1 MARRAGPPNYRLKLR
16 GGFWYV
22 VWSELGK
29 PKRLSTGTRKHSEA
43 REWFSEFLAGTQAA
57 PVSPTIGQ
65 MLDAYLLDRDGKVID
80 HKELSRTVGKLKAHF
95 GNLKPH
101 HLNKMVVAN
110 YTRAR
115 METVQGS
122 TVRGELLILRA
133 AFKWGTPE
141 WVRVNPTIETPPAG
155 LPRERWLTRSEAAR
169 LLWGAKAHHMRLFIR
184 LALYTTARTGAI
196 LGLTWDRV
204 DFERRTIDYRDPRR
218 KMTSKRRVPVPIG
231 RRLYRALKQAHR
243 IRRTSYVVEYGGKGL
258 KDVAGG
264 VFYGLR
270 AGRIG
275 GCHAPHPSAYGRN
288 VDGAEGAVNV

>member
-1 MARRAGPPNYRLKLR
+1 
-16 GGFWYV
+16 
-22 VWSELGK
+22 
-29 PKRLSTGTRKHSEA
+29 
-43 REWFSEFLAGTQAA
+43 
-57 PVSPTIGQ
+57 

-264 VFYGLR
+264 FSMACAR
-270 AGRIG
+270 AGLEG
-275 GCHAPHPSAYGRN
+275 VTPHTLRHTGATWMAQKGRSMFEVAGMLGQN
-288 VDGAEGAVNV
+288 PMTTSRVYAKQSPEHLRDAVDALEK